1 MMRWALVIGILVTS
15 AEAWAAAPV
24 SVSTACRQLSNGES
38 ALTRKCVSHSNYYE
52 LKAELVQGCT
62 KLAADTDTRMKC
74 LKSGADAEALRVCRI
89 GKWTVPGTLT
99 CLRAYPTEP
108 LVKACQELSQDEDEQ
123 LRCVRLGREATQVE
137 ACLEIGFDSTTRL
150 QCLQHDVPQFEARR
164 CAVAEKSA
172 AARMDC
178 LEDFVAHR
186 EKDYRNE
193 QGHLRRSIASEGPG
207 KAEEEAHPA
216 PPALPKRR
224 AR

>member
-1 MMRWALVIGILVTS
+1 MLRWVLALSILVTNADARAAS
-15 AEAWAAAPV
+15 APL
-24 SVSTACRQLSNGES
+24 SISTACRQLANGDS

-62 KLAADTDTRMKC
+62 QLAPDTDTRMKC

-108 LVKACQELSQDEDEQ
+108 LVKACQELSRDEEDQ

-137 ACLEIGFDSTTRL
+137 ACLEVGFDPATRL
-150 QCLQHDVPQFEARR
+150 QCIQHDVPQFEARR
-164 CAVAEKSA
+164 CTVKEKSA
-172 AARMDC
+172 AARMGC
-178 LEDFVAHR
+178 LENFVAER
-186 EKDYRNE
+186 EGKYRRE
-193 QGHLRRSIASEGPG
+193 QDSLRRSIASEEG
-207 KAEEEAHPA
+207 A
-216 PPALPKRR
+216 PPAPKRL

>member
-1 MMRWALVIGILVTS
+1 
-15 AEAWAAAPV
+15 
-24 SVSTACRQLSNGES
+24 
-38 ALTRKCVSHSNYYE
+38 VSHSNYYE

-74 LKSGADAEALRVCRI
+74 LKSGADAEALRVCRL

-137 ACLEIGFDSTTRL
+137 ACLEIGFDPTTRL

-164 CAVAEKSA
+164 CAVAGKSA
-172 AARMDC
+172 AARMNC
-178 LEDFVAHR
+178 LEDFVARR
-186 EKDYRNE
+186 ERNYRQE
-193 QGHLRRSIASEGPG
+193 QNSLRRSIASESPAE
-207 KAEEEAHPA
+207 AEETEAA
-216 PPALPKRR
+216 PPKRR